1 MKKRSKRAGFTLVEL
16 IVVIVI
22 LAILAAVAIPTYT
35 GYIKKANEAAD
46 YQVLASIATA
56 AAAVAAGNEETVE
69 TIVVTRDPSSVTVTV
84 NGAAVTDPLFEQ
96 LVGDDIEFTADW
108 TTATMEDGAWT
119 LAK

>member
-1 MKKRSKRAGFTLVEL
+1 MKKRSRRAGFTLVEL

-35 GYIKKANEAAD
+35 GYIRKANEAAD
-46 YQVLASIATA
+46 YQTLASIATA
-56 AAAVAAGNEETVE
+56 AAAVAAGNGETVE
-69 TIVVTRDPSSVTVTV
+69 KIVVTRDPYSVTV